1 VRFIV
6 EREHILSALAFVTKY
21 AAKDNNGIP
30 VLANV
35 RLVAAAGAV
44 TVTATDIERAAS
56 DTFKA
61 EVGEEGSACVPA
73 RLLLGAVK
81 GANGADVF
89 FDAGDRQATVK
100 AGKSQIK
107 MPILPA
113 GDFPPMPM
121 LDTDAAHNFMLAA
134 GTLARLKKEVSFA
147 VEEKGGRF
155 FLTGTSWRVAGDNLE
170 FCATNGKKFSLLSI
184 PTPRDAVGTPDII
197 VPEFD
202 MPAWDD
208 GEVEVSIDTAFTR
221 FTLGNQVVASKLIEG
236 TFPDYRQFIPINRT
250 SLLFDR
256 AELLAA
262 INRMA
267 LVAEVREHSI
277 LLVGRDGVASISAQT
292 AVGEAIDT
300 IAYHGEDFQ
309 AAVMHSVA
317 SDVLSSFDCET
328 IEWRWGD
335 HTAGITMHIPE
346 STERLAFVMPYRD
359 RRLIDHIPAV
369 AEAAE

>member
-44 TVTATDIERAAS
+44 TVTSTDIERAAS

-155 FLTGTSWRVAGDNLE
+155 FLTGTSWRIAGDNLE

-184 PTPRDAVGTPDII
+184 STPRDAVGTPDII

-208 GEVEVSIDTAFTR
+208 GEVEVSVDAAFIR
-221 FTLGNQVVASKLIEG
+221 FTLGNQVVASKLIEAHSP
-236 TFPDYRQFIPINRT
+236 TTASSSRSTVPRSCSTAPSCWPRSIAWRLSPRFANTQSCLSAAMALPPFPPRLRSAKPATRSPTTARIFRPPSCIRWRRMSCPASIARPSNGVGATTPPASPCT
-250 SLLFDR
+250 SLR
-256 AELLAA
+256 AP
-262 INRMA
+262 N
-267 LVAEVREHSI
+267 VSP
-277 LLVGRDGVASISAQT
+277 S
-292 AVGEAIDT
+292 
-300 IAYHGEDFQ
+300 
-309 AAVMHSVA
+309 
-317 SDVLSSFDCET
+317 
-328 IEWRWGD
+328 
-335 HTAGITMHIPE
+335 
-346 STERLAFVMPYRD
+346 
-359 RRLIDHIPAV
+359 
-369 AEAAE
+369 

>member
-1 VRFIV
+1 MRFIA
-6 EREHILSALAFVTKY
+6 EREHILSALSFVTRY

-30 VLANV
+30 ILTNV
-35 RLVAAAGAV
+35 RIVATAGFV

-56 DTFKA
+56 DTFPA
-61 EVGEEGSACVPA
+61 EVGEDGSVCVPA

-81 GANGADVF
+81 GASGADVL

-107 MPILPA
+107 MRVLPA
-113 GDFPPMPM
+113 GDFSPMPM
-121 LDTDAAHNFMLAA
+121 LGSEAAHNFMIEAS
-134 GTLARLKKEVSFA
+134 TLGRIKKEVSFA

-155 FLTGTSWRVAGDNLE
+155 FLTGTSWRIADGEIE
-170 FCATNGKKFSLLSI
+170 FCATNGKKFSLLSVAA
-184 PTPRDAVGTPDII
+184 PRAAIGAPDII

-202 MPAWDD
+202 MPAWDG
-208 GEVEVSIDTAFTR
+208 GEIKISFDATFIR
-221 FTLGNQVVASKLIEG
+221 FSLGNQIVASKLIEG
-236 TFPDYRQFIPINRT
+236 TFPDYRQFTPINHT

-256 AELLAA
+256 GELLAS

-267 LVAEVREHSI
+267 LVADAREHSI
-277 LLVGRDGVASISAQT
+277 LIVGRDGIASISAIT
-292 AVGEAIDT
+292 ALGEASDA
-300 IAYHGEDFQ
+300 IAYHGGDFQ

-335 HTAGITMHIPE
+335 HATGITMHIPE
-346 STERLAFVMPYRD
+346 SKERLAFVMPYRD
-359 RRLIDHIPAV
+359 RRLADHIPTM

>member
-44 TVTATDIERAAS
+44 TVTSTDIERAAS

-155 FLTGTSWRVAGDNLE
+155 FLTGTSWRIAGDNLE

-184 PTPRDAVGTPDII
+184 STPRDAVGTPDII

-208 GEVEVSIDTAFTR
+208 GEV
-221 FTLGNQVVASKLIEG
+221 ASKLIEG
-236 TFPDYRQFIPINRT
+236 TFPDYRQFIPINHT

-292 AVGEAIDT
+292 AVGEASDT